1 MYDKLPIIPTKK
13 HYKTVKGRDFY
24 VRLFEYRDYR
34 NYALVFFNSKKI
46 NVYTLKKR
54 LFDKLVYYGLTK
66 SLTKKFCSSII
77 PEIKYELKK
86 YLHKI
91 PNRASK
97 KNHLF
102 KEESKFSITSSGNR
116 LFNSFVGDIK
126 KLKNCNILDLK
137 SIENLFKLREL
148 KLDSNYRIHEYRWV
162 FSSLDVEILDVIKH
176 IIKFGVIR
184 DKNLTIWS
192 NKNNTTQ
199 KATSIII
206 SISSRTDKEIC
217 NLELLNKGF
226 EQIAK
231 RLPIEL
237 TLLLFMKMRMSKVSV
252 ELGVKILEGFENFKP
267 YPFTYK
273 VYKMRYWVDS
283 SYKGRE
289 LDFRFETN
297 LNAVSKSIKLIEQFK
312 TYVSLYEKGILT
324 IEPFSLENTLR
335 SNTTNDF
342 TKKAKGSSKVIVF
355 LKRVILRFTFRK
367 IKFNWLAL
375 ASLNKVNFILKS

>member
-1 MYDKLPIIPTKK
+1 MGKK
-13 HYKTVKGRDFY
+13 ER
-24 VRLFEYRDYR
+24 
-34 NYALVFFNSKKI
+34 
-46 NVYTLKKR
+46 
-54 LFDKLVYYGLTK
+54 
-66 SLTKKFCSSII
+66 
-77 PEIKYELKK
+77 
-86 YLHKI
+86 
-91 PNRASK
+91 
-97 KNHLF
+97 
-102 KEESKFSITSSGNR
+102 
-116 LFNSFVGDIK
+116 
-126 KLKNCNILDLK
+126 ILDLIKENDGLTYATLIKKYNLEFKPDTLKQK
-137 SIENLFKLREL
+137 SGYVYLKRLKKAGLIENDKGINVLYKATPKVLNKESESL
-148 KLDSNYRIHEYRWV
+148 ENPIDRWV

-273 VYKMRYWVDS
+273 VYNMRYWVDS